1 MTAYKIV
8 CVDDEPLAL
17 RYLTSLLKEI
27 NPQNIIK
34 TFSSSLE
41 ALEYLKNNRPD
52 IVFLDIDMPHLNGI
66 ELREYSTRSLC
77 YALKKIY
84 RKNNSPPGRKGRW
97 TSNSKSKH
105 CI

>member
-66 ELREYSTRSLC
+66 ELARTLRRKSLAC
-77 YALKKIY
+77 F
-84 RKNNSPPGRKGRW
+84 GRMM
-97 TSNSKSKH
+97 TTTPAITKS
-105 CI
+105 